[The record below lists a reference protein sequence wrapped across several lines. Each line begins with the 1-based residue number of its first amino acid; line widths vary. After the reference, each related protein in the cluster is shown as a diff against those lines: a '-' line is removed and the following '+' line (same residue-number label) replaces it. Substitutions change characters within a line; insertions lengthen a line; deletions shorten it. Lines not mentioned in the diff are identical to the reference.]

1 MYHSYEVV
9 IMLGAYT
16 GTCMAIV
23 QLTSFIFFLY
33 SNISNMTII
42 QSKQLWSMPLQI
54 EQIMKFCPKHK
65 KIVMLNCL

>member
-33 SNISNMTII
+33 SNISNMTFI
-42 QSKQLWSMPLQI
+42 QSKQFWSMPLHSFLADWANY
-54 EQIMKFCPKHK
+54 EVLP
-65 KIVMLNCL
+65 